1 MFRIFRRSG
10 SGISR
15 ERVMDLQLEALQS
28 RNARRQQAA
37 KAALVR
43 RGVQPRVVIGRGWV
57 PENVARNFAH
67 MNVRGLL

>member
-1 MFRIFRRSG
+1 MFRIFRRMG

-37 KAALVR
+37 KAALMR
-43 RGVQPRVVIGRGWV
+43 RGVQPRVLIGGAWV
-57 PENVARNFAH
+57 PPNVARAFVH
-67 MNVRGLL
+67 TNVRGLL